1 MDLPARY
8 EDDIYAW
15 SQHQAAVLRRM
26 AANPAALPNDLD
38 IENVAE
44 EIETLG
50 RSELQG
56 VGSHLA
62 RMLEHVIK
70 AASSPAAY
78 PPTTWLGEVAR
89 EQGDA
94 AEAHRPS
101 MRQNLDLDGAWRR
114 ARRIAA
120 VELRAFGE
128 AIAPLPEGC
137 PFALEELLDLNTQ
150 PEAFVARLAA
160 LAAPPG

>member
-8 EDDIYAW
+8 EDDIYVW
-15 SQHQAAVLRRM
+15 SRHQAAVLRRM
-26 AANPAALPNDLD
+26 AETPAALPNDLD

-50 RSELQG
+50 RSELQA
-56 VGSHLA
+56 VESRLV

-70 AASSPAAY
+70 AASSPTAY
-78 PPTTWLGEVAR
+78 PATMRQAEVTR

-94 AEAHRPS
+94 ENGYRPS
-101 MRQNLDLDGAWRR
+101 MRQALDLERVWRR
-114 ARRIAA
+114 ARRVAA
-120 VELRAFGE
+120 AALESHVEAL
-128 AIAPLPEGC
+128 APLPEAC
-137 PFALEELLDLNTQ
+137 PFTLEELLDLRTKA
-150 PEAFVARLAA
+150 PSFVARLAA

>member
-15 SQHQAAVLRRM
+15 SRHQAAVLHRM
-26 AANPAALPNDLD
+26 AGTPAALPNDFD

-50 RSELQG
+50 RSELQS
-56 VGSHLA
+56 VESHLV

-70 AASSPAAY
+70 ATSSPAAY
-78 PPTTWLGEVAR
+78 PATMWQADVTR

-94 AEAHRPS
+94 ENRYRPS
-101 MRQNLDLDGAWRR
+101 MRQALDLERVWRR
-114 ARRIAA
+114 ARRVAA
-120 VELRAFGE
+120 AALESHGE
-128 AIAPLPEGC
+128 AMAPLPEEC
-137 PFALEELLDLNTQ
+137 PFTLEELLDVGTKA
-150 PEAFVARLAA
+150 PSFVARLSA

>member
-15 SQHQAAVLRRM
+15 SRHQAAVLRRM
-26 AANPAALPNDLD
+26 AANPTTLPNDLD

-50 RSELQG
+50 RSELHG
-56 VGSHLA
+56 VERHLM

-70 AASSPAAY
+70 AVSSPTAY
-78 PPTTWLGEVAR
+78 PATMWMEEVAR
-89 EQGDA
+89 EQGEA
-94 AEAHRPS
+94 ADGYRPS
-101 MRQNLDLDGAWRR
+101 MRQNLDTEVIWRKAQR
-114 ARRIAA
+114 LAGIG
-120 VELRAFGE
+120 LRAHGE
-128 AIAPLPEGC
+128 QIAPLPESC
-137 PFALEELLDLNTQ
+137 PFTLEELLDLGTL

-160 LAAPPG
+160 QTVRPG